1 MKKYTDMELMM
12 IGVNRFIYHSW
23 NYQLSQK
30 PVKVDGKNVII
41 PRFVLEVEWDCPTQ
55 HMVDKWVEATMTED
69 PHSYMSHFYSGLGT
83 TNRMKL
89 ISWVM
94 ENYSDE
100 MKFGFEDEEE

>member
-55 HMVDKWVEATMTED
+55 HMVDKWVEATMTKD
-69 PHSYMSHFYSGLGT
+69 PHSYMSRFYSGLGT
-83 TNRMKL
+83 ANRAKL

-100 MKFGFEDEEE
+100 MKFGFEGEEE

>member
-30 PVKVDGKNVII
+30 PVKVNGKNVIV
-41 PRFVLEVEWDCPTQ
+41 PRFVLEVEWSCPTQ
-55 HMVDKWVEATMTED
+55 HMIDKWVEATRTRD
-69 PHSYMSHFYSGLGT
+69 PHSYMSRFYSILDT
-83 TNRMKL
+83 TNMVKL

-94 ENYSDE
+94 ENYSGE
-100 MKFGFEDEEE
+100 KNLGFEDEEE